1 MKDNRCG
8 ELGVIGMK
16 GCEKFAS
23 QVDYYLRDWRRHGG
37 DGTYVIAADCLRFG
51 SGEGKAVLH

>member
-16 GCEKFAS
+16 GCEKFTS

-37 DGTYVIAADCLRFG
+37 DGTFVISAEGLRFG
-51 SGEGKAVLH
+51 SGEG